1 MPSLID
7 AVSTRFATDFHI
19 IQAVQEGVG
28 INPGASFAGSTPG
41 VVSLEAGFK
50 EAHVSM
56 RAERWDGRPADTA
69 GWEDLDDIPFEE
81 VPTAGKLILQGFDDG
96 NVGLDLSGFGSGRV
110 QVLARGRHRFEP
122 GSPIDL
128 QAVEPEVWLLQFYPV
143 EGAPDPMAGGPRR
156 IAGGGGFSRPSTST
170 SPWLA
175 AVWGYRSSGWSSLL
189 SQSPGF
195 SIAQWTLRLVTTP
208 LSRRELAQHMAQRM
222 PPWEFGGLDAES
234 LALPAPTGRRASPD
248 PLASMTNREA
258 IVTIGEA
265 IDAMVDLGLLLTEVR
280 DGEPVHIPNPA
291 PLPAWVRLGLSGEQL
306 VKVRSRDL
314 ESDHGGIATT
324 ISFAVAWCH
333 ETGLTATP
341 REMALR
347 WCTSVEGLIQ
357 GLRLLGGSGRV
368 RADQELGFDTEL
380 GPDQVITLWKPE
392 AGRSARR
399 L

>member
-1 MPSLID
+1 MPTLID
-7 AVSTRFATDFHI
+7 GVSTRFATDFHM
-19 IQAVQEGVG
+19 IQAVQQGVA
-28 INPGASFAGSTPG
+28 INPGASFAGSSPG
-41 VVSLEAGFK
+41 VVSLEAGYK

-56 RAERWDGRPADTA
+56 RAERWDARPADVD
-69 GWEDLDDIPFEE
+69 GWEDIDDLPFVE
-81 VPTAGKLILQGFDDG
+81 VNSAGALMLRGFDEG
-96 NVGLDLSGFGSGRV
+96 TVGLDLSGFGSGRV
-110 QVLARGRHRFEP
+110 QVLARGRHRFDP

-128 QAVEPEVWLLQFYPV
+128 QTVEPEEWLLRFYPID
-143 EGAPDPMAGGPRR
+143 GAPDPMAGGPRR

-175 AVWGYRSSGWSSLL
+175 AVRGYRSSGWSSLL

-195 SIAQWTLRLVTTP
+195 SLAQWTLRLVTTP
-208 LSRRELAQHMAQRM
+208 MNRLELAQHMAQRM
-222 PPWEFGGLDAES
+222 PPWEFGGPDAES
-234 LALPAPTGRRASPD
+234 LALPAPQGRRASPD
-248 PLASMTNREA
+248 PLASTTNREA

-265 IDAMVDLGLLLTEVR
+265 IDALVDLGLLLTEMR

-291 PLPAWVRLGLSGEQL
+291 PTPAWVRLGLSGQQL
-306 VKVRSRDL
+306 VTFRSRDL
-314 ESDHGGIATT
+314 EGDHGGMAAT

-333 ETGLTATP
+333 ERGLTATP
-341 REMALR
+341 RAMALR
-347 WCTSVEGLIQ
+347 WCTSIENLVL

-392 AGRSARR
+392 AGRAARG